1 MRWGGMRRRETC
13 RFDAREIRRPLVLD
27 REASGT
33 VATIMVIVFAILG
46 AAVFVT
52 ASCNG
57 EPPVERMERKGCR

>member
-1 MRWGGMRRRETC
+1 MMRE
-13 RFDAREIRRPLVLD
+13 RFAALWCWT